1 MQNKIRRKR
10 LNNRSVLGCWQLVAS
25 IWKCVASKYGNGR
38 KFLQQEALAI
48 VKYKNVNP

>member
-25 IWKCVASKYGNGR
+25 IWVGVALGEVVLLKITPS
-38 KFLQQEALAI
+38 
-48 VKYKNVNP
+48 